1 MSLHRL
7 LALACGVGSVTLV
20 GCSLLFATDDFAGGT
35 PEGVPSQPPDDAS
48 TADVIQ
54 TTSEGAVDAGTEAGD
69 ADAGRPPA
77 RIYVMCGSSD
87 GVNLREDGATS
98 YAVVQGD
105 GSLGAWKAGPP
116 VPRPCLYGAAVVTDS
131 FVAIAG
137 GLLKGVGASGKFLVG
152 PYDGGV
158 ITGFSESDSA
168 FTPRQHLGAVMRGS
182 HVFVMGGLD
191 GPARGD
197 VEHGELDVGSVGLF
211 VAGPSLPSPL
221 TRFATASS
229 ASNVYVVGGMD
240 ESSAR
245 RAEILTASFDGGGL
259 APFVPAGNLP
269 SARNYARAVVY
280 RNSLLV
286 VGGLTGAGVSV
297 DDVLV
302 YPIDSSGNLGA
313 VRKTKPLPATR
324 NRHDIVVVDDR
335 LYVLG
340 GEAPGGGYSSD
351 VFVGDLTPDGNV
363 TAWRS
368 TTTLPMPLVYHNAVV
383 VR

>member
-1 MSLHRL
+1 MILHRL
-7 LALACGVGSVTLV
+7 IALACGVGSVMLV

-35 PEGVPSQPPDDAS
+35 PEGVLGQPPDDAS

-54 TTSEGAVDAGTEAGD
+54 STSEGAVDAGTEAGD

-87 GVNLREDGATS
+87 GANLREDGATS

-105 GSLGAWKAGPP
+105 GSLGPWTAGPP
-116 VPRPCLYGAAVVTDS
+116 VPRPCLYGAVVVSDS

-137 GLLKGVGASGKFLVG
+137 GLLKGLGASGKFLVG
-152 PYDGGV
+152 PHDGGV
-158 ITGFSESDSA
+158 ITGFSESDVA
-168 FTPRQHLGAVMRGS
+168 FTPRQHLGAVMHGS
-182 HVFVMGGLD
+182 RVFVMGGMD
-191 GPARGD
+191 GTARSD

-269 SARNYARAVVY
+269 SGRNYARAVVY

-286 VGGLTGAGVSV
+286 VGGTTGLSL

-302 YPIDSSGNLGA
+302 YPIDSSGNLGT

-335 LYVLG
+335 VYVLG

-351 VFVGDLTPDGNV
+351 VFIGDLTPDGNV

-368 TTTLPMPLVYHNAVV
+368 TTPLPMPLVHHNAVV